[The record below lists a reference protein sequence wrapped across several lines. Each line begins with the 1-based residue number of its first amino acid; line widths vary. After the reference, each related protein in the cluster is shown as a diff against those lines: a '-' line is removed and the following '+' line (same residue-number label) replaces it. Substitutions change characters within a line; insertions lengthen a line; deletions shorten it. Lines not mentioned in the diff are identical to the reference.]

1 MVTFKGKMKGK
12 KQRHRS
18 ALRCEEV
25 LWTRALF
32 AQESN
37 QPVMNNNDL
46 FLTKNNGKAACRATR
61 GQSLASDAVF
71 GQGAF
76 TTHTRTHMHTYEGC
90 PKLCVHFYSYSP
102 VRTIQEISTVD
113 LLTQL
118 I

>member
-1 MVTFKGKMKGK
+1 MVTFKGENEGE

-25 LWTRALF
+25 LLTRALF

-46 FLTKNNGKAACRATR
+46 FLTKNNGKAACRVTG

-76 TTHTRTHMHTYEGC
+76 TTHTHAY
-90 PKLCVHFYSYSP
+90 
-102 VRTIQEISTVD
+102 I
-113 LLTQL
+113 
-118 I
+118 

>member
-76 TTHTRTHMHTYEGC
+76 TTHTHTCIHMRDVLSFVCT
-90 PKLCVHFYSYSP
+90 F
-102 VRTIQEISTVD
+102 ISTV
-113 LLTQL
+113 LYEPSKK
-118 I
+118 